1 MEKPVMEVLL
11 PDLSDCNVSVR
22 RVLGDPATII
32 KCPTG
37 VTHLV

>member
-22 RVLGDPATII
+22 RVIGDPATITT
-32 KCPTG
+32 CPTG
-37 VTHLV
+37 GTHLI